1 MAPSATLVAVTVT
14 AGLFVPPRATRVDTP
29 AIPTGVVW
37 MQALAV
43 AKVDASGRVSEASIV
58 HGPGPIGPALTS
70 AVQGWEF
77 AAALED
83 SGPVASPVVVAAII
97 RPPSFP
103 DIVGFGSTMEAV
115 GQLPE
120 EVAAPVHVQAPPYP
134 AMAVGDG
141 VVVIEFVVDPE
152 GDIRS
157 LMVVT
162 PSSGFD
168 ASAEE
173 AARQWKFRP
182 ARRNGEAVAATAM
195 AVFGFVR
202 PSVTVGAR

>member
-1 MAPSATLVAVTVT
+1 MPVTATLVAVTM
-14 AGLFVPPRATRVDTP
+14 AGVFVPPRATRVDTP

-43 AKVDASGRVSEASIV
+43 GKVDASGRVSEASLV

-77 AAALED
+77 APALD
-83 SGPVASPVVVAAII
+83 DTGPVASPVVVAAII

-103 DIVGFGSTMEAV
+103 DIVGFGSTMEAAS
-115 GQLPE
+115 QLPE

-168 ASAEE
+168 ASAQE

-182 ARRNGEAVAATAM
+182 ARRNGETVAATVM
-195 AVFGFVR
+195 AVFGFVS
-202 PSVTVGAR
+202 PSVSVGDR